1 MSKVLV
7 FNLSGHGHVNPTLAV
22 VQELTARGEEVIY
35 YLTDEFKHQIQ
46 STGATFRRYEPVAK
60 EQRQSLPSDSFPPLS
75 EVFSRILREGLQ
87 VIIPQLLDE
96 VRAEQPDYI
105 IYDSLCLWG
114 KVLTK
119 ILQVPAIAFH
129 STYASNEHFNLFN
142 AFASHNSQASPP
154 TTDPMAELRSNV
166 EQLCTTYG
174 VQPFELSNL
183 LAHDEL
189 CNIVSMPRTF
199 QPAGD
204 TFDERFVFVGPTISP
219 GAETNDFP
227 LDRLGEQPVLYISL
241 GTAFNNWL
249 DFFQLCL
256 TAFGGQ
262 PWQVVMSIGTKVDR
276 NALGSIPDNFIV
288 DSYVPQLA
296 VLEHTD
302 VFVTHGGM
310 NSVMEALYYGV
321 PLVAIPQMPEQAI
334 TAERVAQLGLGTA
347 LEKAA
352 VTQSTLLSAVATV
365 ANDPQFREKAQQ
377 MQEVVRSTGGY
388 HQAADAILQF
398 KKSTTKLKG

>member
-35 YLTDEFKHQIQ
+35 YLTDDFKHKIQ

-96 VRAEQPDYI
+96 VRAEQPNYI

-129 STYASNEHFNLFN
+129 STYASNEHLNLFKV
-142 AFASHNSQASPP
+142 FASHNSQASPP
-154 TTDPMAELRSNV
+154 TTEPMTALGSDV

-174 VQPFELSNL
+174 IQPFEPSDL
-183 LAHDEL
+183 LLHDEL
-189 CNIVSMPRTF
+189 FNIVCMPRAF

-204 TFDERFVFVGPTISP
+204 TFDERFVFVGPTISLRT
-219 GAETNDFP
+219 ETNDFP

-241 GTAFNNWL
+241 GTAYNNWL
-249 DFFQLCL
+249 DFFQMCL
-256 TAFGGQ
+256 TAFEGQ
-262 PWQVVMSIGTKVDR
+262 PWQVVMSIGTKIDR
-276 NALGSIPDNFIV
+276 SALGSIPNNFIV
-288 DSYVPQLA
+288 DAYVPQLA

-321 PLVAIPQMPEQAI
+321 PLVAIPQMLEQAI
-334 TAERVAQLGLGTA
+334 TAERVAQLGLGVA
-347 LEKAA
+347 IEKTA
-352 VTQSTLLSAVATV
+352 VTQSTLLSAVTTV
-365 ANDPQFREKAQQ
+365 ANDPQFREKAQR
-377 MQEVVRSTGGY
+377 MQEVVRSAGGY
-388 HQAADAILQF
+388 EQAADAILQF
-398 KKSTTKLKG
+398 KESATKLKG

>member
-35 YLTDEFKHQIQ
+35 YLTDEFKHKIQ
-46 STGATFRRYEPVAK
+46 STGATFRRYERMSQ
-60 EQRQSLPSDSFPPLS
+60 EQCQSLPSDSFPSLS
-75 EVFSRILREGLQ
+75 EVLSRKLGEGLQ

-105 IYDSLCLWG
+105 IYDSMCLWG
-114 KVLTK
+114 KLLTK

-129 STYASNEHFNLFN
+129 STYASNEHFNLFDV
-142 AFASHNSQASPP
+142 FAAHNSQASPP
-154 TTDPMAELRSNV
+154 TTDPMVALRSQV
-166 EQLCTTYG
+166 EQFCTTYG
-174 VQPFELSNL
+174 IQPFELSDL
-183 LAHDEL
+183 LLHDEL
-189 CNIVSMPRTF
+189 LNIVSMLRAF

-204 TFDERFVFVGPTISP
+204 TFDERFVFVGPSISRR
-219 GAETNDFP
+219 AETNDFP

-249 DFFQLCL
+249 DFFQMCL

-262 PWQVVMSIGTKVDR
+262 PWQVVMSIGTKIDQS
-276 NALGSIPDNFIV
+276 ALGSIPDNFIV

-296 VLEHTD
+296 VLKQTD
-302 VFVTHGGM
+302 VFLTHGGM

-321 PLVAIPQMPEQAI
+321 PLVAIPQMPEQVI
-334 TAERVAQLGLGTA
+334 TSERVAQLGVGVA
-347 LEKAA
+347 IEKTA

-365 ANDPQFREKAQQ
+365 ANDPQFREKAQR
-377 MQEVVRSTGGY
+377 MQEILRSAGGY
-388 HQAADAILQF
+388 KQAADSILQF
-398 KKSTTKLKG
+398 KESATKLKG

>member
-35 YLTDEFKHQIQ
+35 YLTDEFKHKIQ
-46 STGATFRRYEPVAK
+46 STGATFRRYEPMAK
-60 EQRQSLPSDSFPPLS
+60 EQRQSLPSDTFPCLF
-75 EVFSRILREGLQ
+75 EIFSRMLREGLQ
-87 VIIPQLLDE
+87 FIIPQLLDE
-96 VRAEQPDYI
+96 VRAERPDYI

-114 KVLTK
+114 KLLTK
-119 ILQVPAIAFH
+119 ILQIPAIAFH
-129 STYASNEHFNLFN
+129 CTYASNEHFNLFDLS
-142 AFASHNSQASPP
+142 AAHNSQASPP
-154 TTDPMAELRSNV
+154 TTNPMTALRSDV

-174 VQPFELSNL
+174 IQPFEPSDL
-183 LAHDEL
+183 LLDDEL
-189 CNIVSMPRTF
+189 FHIVCMPRAF

-241 GTAFNNWL
+241 GTAYNNWL
-249 DFFQLCL
+249 DFFQMCL

-262 PWQVVMSIGTKVDR
+262 PWQVVMSIGTKIDR
-276 NALGSIPDNFIV
+276 SALGSIPDNFIV

-296 VLEHTD
+296 VLKHTD
-302 VFVTHGGM
+302 VFLTHGGM

-321 PLVAIPQMPEQAI
+321 PLVAIPQMLEQAI
-334 TAERVAQLGLGTA
+334 TAERVAQLGLGVA
-347 LEKAA
+347 IEKTA
-352 VTQSTLLSAVATV
+352 VTQSILLSAVATV
-365 ANDPQFREKAQQ
+365 ANDPQFRETAQQ

-388 HQAADAILQF
+388 RQAAEAILQF
-398 KKSTTKLKG
+398 KESARKLKG